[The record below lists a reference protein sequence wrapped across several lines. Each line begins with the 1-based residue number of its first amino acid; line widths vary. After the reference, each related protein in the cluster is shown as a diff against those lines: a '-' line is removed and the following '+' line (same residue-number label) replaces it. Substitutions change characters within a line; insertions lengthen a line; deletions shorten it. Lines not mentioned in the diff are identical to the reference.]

1 MRIDGHGDL
10 LLVFYSEGSYIF
22 LGLRVLVL
30 LLGGGGVVVA
40 GAGAG
45 ISSGVRA
52 SSTSSSICGLASSS
66 WISVVSGEFADFSNR
81 LPRTYCLPWISM
93 T

>member
-1 MRIDGHGDL
+1 M
-10 LLVFYSEGSYIF
+10 
-22 LGLRVLVL
+22 L

-52 SSTSSSICGLASSS
+52 SSTSSSICGLASS

-81 LPRTYCLPWISM
+81 LPRTYCLPCISM

>member
-1 MRIDGHGDL
+1 M
-10 LLVFYSEGSYIF
+10 VFYVEGSKIV

-30 LLGGGGVVVA
+30 LLGGGGVVV
-40 GAGAG
+40 GAG
-45 ISSGVRA
+45 IVSSSGARG

-66 WISVVSGEFADFSNR
+66 CSVVSGEFADFSTR
-81 LPRTYCLPWISM
+81 LPRTYCLPCISM